1 MGTDRIGTVRRER
14 RDDTELVTLELG
26 ELRAEVLT
34 YGAHLVGLWTPDR
47 DGRLDDVVVSLR
59 DVEGRV
65 DVEAYRD
72 PVRNPHLGGM
82 AGRYSNRIHGA
93 RFVLDGVTHQL
104 VANEGPHQLHGGPE
118 GFDRREWEV
127 LDTHEWDRAAV
138 TLGLRSHDGDQGFPG
153 TVDVQV
159 TYALEPGGVLR
170 IECDAR
176 TDAPTVLN
184 VTNHTYWNLAG
195 ARIGADG
202 AAAALADHELRVDA
216 DRVVVVD
223 PSLLPTGDL
232 APVDDSPFDLRRRT
246 RLGRVLEDPALAQ
259 VGGLDHCLV
268 LGEHPA
274 AAAVIELAHPPSGR
288 RLRIATDQPGV
299 QVYTANHGAGPWP
312 EHGAVCL
319 ETQHLPDSPNQPG
332 FPSAVL
338 RPGATYRHRHVIVVD
353 APDAPES
360 PDAPG

>member
-1 MGTDRIGTVRRER
+1 MGADGIGSVGRER
-14 RDDTELVTLELG
+14 RDGTEVVVLELG

-34 YGAHLVGLWTPDR
+34 YGAHLVGLWAPDR
-47 DGRLDDVVVSLR
+47 DGRADDVVVSLR
-59 DVEGRV
+59 DVDGRV
-65 DVEAYRD
+65 DVDAYRD
-72 PVRNPHLGGM
+72 PTRNPHLGGI
-82 AGRYSNRIHGA
+82 AGRYANRIHGA
-93 RFVLDGVTHQL
+93 CFELDGVTHHL

-170 IECDAR
+170 IECEAR

-184 VTNHTYWNLAG
+184 LTNHTYWNLAG
-195 ARIGADG
+195 SRVGAAA
-202 AAAALADHELRVDA
+202 AAAALAAHELRVDA

-223 PSLLPTGDL
+223 RALLPTGEL
-232 APVDDSPFDLRRRT
+232 APVDDSPFDLRHGV
-246 RLGRVLEDPALAQ
+246 RLGRVLDDPALAQ

-268 LGEHPA
+268 LGEHSPD
-274 AAAVIELAHPPSGR
+274 AAVIELVHPPSGR
-288 RLRIATDQPGV
+288 RLRISTDQPGV

-312 EHGAVCL
+312 EHAAVCL

-332 FPSAVL
+332 FPSPVL
-338 RPGATYRHRHVIVVD
+338 RPGATARHRHVVVVDVVD
-353 APDAPES
+353 APGAP
-360 PDAPG
+360 D